1 MKKIGNNICIQKIA
15 IGTVITLVLAL
26 VVYNMRDM
34 VFGTPLQVVTAQ
46 DGATLED
53 TFLPLTGIA
62 RHARELLI
70 NGRTVAIDRSGKFTD
85 AIILSPGYNIVEVAL
100 KDRFGNT
107 DTRTYHWV
115 VEESSAVAQI
125 PTERASSNY

>member
-1 MKKIGNNICIQKIA
+1 MKKIGNNICIQKIT

-53 TFLPLTGIA
+53 TFLPLTGMA

-115 VEESSAVAQI
+115 VEEPSAVAQI

>member
-1 MKKIGNNICIQKIA
+1 MKKSLNAICIKKLIV
-15 IGTVITLVLAL
+15 GTLIVAVCGLVL
-26 VVYNMRDM
+26 YNIRDL
-34 VFGTPLQVVTAQ
+34 VFGTPLQVVAAK
-46 DGATLED
+46 DGSTLED
-53 TFLPLTGIA
+53 TFLPLSGVA

-107 DTRTYHWV
+107 ETRTYHWV
-115 VEESSAVAQI
+115 VEKPSAVAQSEG
-125 PTERASSNY
+125 TNYQ